1 MRAGFTMD
9 WGTNRI
15 STRMAAFN
23 PHRMNPTRSGQALV
37 RAARVEGVIAVAA
50 LVLVGST
57 SASAQLSL
65 SSTVDLALRSNP
77 RVLGARDEVR
87 RARAQLAET
96 HDVYVPSASVGSNVG
111 QAYGYL
117 PYPPTLFTGN
127 AGSLVFSAS
136 QHYYIDSA
144 RAGLK
149 AAEMSLRDVGETVAQ
164 DTALSFLTFAH
175 NKERAQVIHQQLDDA
190 NKLVDISQA
199 RFDAGQ
205 DSRLELTQAKLTA
218 AQLKLGALRADDEI
232 DNERNHLA
240 RLIGVPAASLTIDG
254 NFPTAEIPNEAPEGP
269 YANDAIAAAFF
280 SAQAKEQ
287 QAKGDSKVRFWPN
300 INLVVNYTRYATFTD
315 SFKNLEK
322 IYIDP
327 KTDRSL
333 LTANETA
340 FGIQMTLPFLDKAR
354 TDKARE
360 TAAEAAHAMHDAQ
373 NAELDALDGQS
384 KLRHSIEELKAQ
396 AVVADLQRDY
406 AQQQLEVLQQQLQSG
421 NGNPNGPQMT
431 PKDEQKARIDERDK
445 YMAVLDAGYQLH
457 QAEVQLLRQMGQLVT
472 WIGVPGPTPND
483 PVSKIPSQATRST
496 QTPQR

>member
-1 MRAGFTMD
+1 MGADFTMD
-9 WGTNRI
+9 WGANGI
-15 STRMAAFN
+15 STRMAAFH
-23 PHRMNPTRSGQALV
+23 PDRMNPTRSGQALV
-37 RAARVEGVIAVAA
+37 RAARVAGVIALAV
-50 LVLVGST
+50 LVLVGSN

-65 SSTVDLALRSNP
+65 SSAVDLALRSNP

-190 NKLVDISQA
+190 NKLVTISQA

-205 DSRLELTQAKLTA
+205 DSRLDLTQARLTA
-218 AQLKLGALRADDEI
+218 AQLKLGALRADDDV

-254 NFPTAEIPNEAPEGP
+254 SFPTAEIPSEAAEGP

-300 INLVVNYTRYATFTD
+300 INLVINYTRYATFTD
-315 SFKNLEK
+315 SFKNLES
-322 IYIDP
+322 IYKD
-327 KTDRSL
+327 KNGNTL

-354 TDKARE
+354 TDKARQ

-396 AVVADLQRDY
+396 AEVADLQRDY

-457 QAEVQLLRQMGQLVT
+457 QAEVQLLRQMGQLIT
-472 WIGVPGPTPND
+472 WIGVSGPTPNA
-483 PVSKIPSQATRST
+483 PISKIPPQATRT
-496 QTPQR
+496 THTPQR